1 VGLDVSSGQAVAGR
15 RPRAKR
21 ARGKAN
27 RRRSRAGTLRSFAF
41 RVLTLRVLP
50 PRMRRRVLLVLAV
63 CAVLAAGFQFW
74 LRDSPLVAVENVKV
88 TGLTTKDAPRVRAA
102 LASAAHNMT
111 TLHVDHAELER
122 AIAAYPVV
130 RALEVNA
137 DFPHGLEIRVLEH
150 RPAAL
155 VGGLPVAGDGT
166 ILRGLPVE
174 GNLPRIEAGG
184 NLDGD
189 RLSDPAALHAARVA
203 GGAPAPLRGRLERI
217 DVRTEEGIVV
227 ELRDGP
233 ELYFGDATHVRAKW
247 IAAVRILAD
256 PEAAGASYID
266 VRLPGRPAA
275 GGLPAETLRWHRPAA
290 PSSPLQPTPLRPRRV
305 SIRPPKSWRP
315 QRPQPARR
323 PPPRAPP
330 NLRQQPP
337 HPPIPPRL
345 EASRRR
351 PDNPQPV
358 LELKGD
364 PRPSVE
370 SVSA

>member
-21 ARGKAN
+21 ARGKAA
-27 RRRSRAGTLRSFAF
+27 RRRSRPGTLRAFAI
-41 RVLTLRVLP
+41 RVLTLRLLP
-50 PRMRRRVLLVLAV
+50 PRMRRRALVVLGV
-63 CAVLAAGFQFW
+63 CLVLAAGFQFW
-74 LRDSPLVAVENVKV
+74 LRDSPLVAVEDVKV

-122 AIAAYPVV
+122 AVAAYPVV

-150 RPAAL
+150 LPAAL

-174 GNLPRIEAGG
+174 GGLPRIDARG
-184 NLDGD
+184 NLEGD

-217 DVRTEEGIVV
+217 DLRTEEGIVV

-275 GGLPAETLRWHRPAA
+275 GGLPAETLAPVAPAGSAELAAPTDAA
-290 PSSPLQPTPLRPRRV
+290 PSVDPATEELAPPAPDTSTPPASEGTAQPSPVAPAPTD
-305 SIRPPKSWRP
+305 SSG
-315 QRPQPARR
+315 AGGAS
-323 PPPRAPP
+323 PPP
-330 NLRQQPP
+330 
-337 HPPIPPRL
+337 
-345 EASRRR
+345 
-351 PDNPQPV
+351 
-358 LELKGD
+358 G
-364 PRPSVE
+364 
-370 SVSA
+370 